1 MKRLL
6 DITNNLFGLVI
17 ALNIFHQIVSSTGY
31 LSISIPIIKVLYW
44 VSMIIF
50 VIELLLRIGSEKK
63 LSFLISI
70 DTLVL
75 INQLFF
81 SVYDL
86 RILRLFRLF
95 DIFSQSRFLL
105 PTNTLIKTIVKQ
117 KNALLGSQ
125 IMVVSILLIVSTFIY
140 FLESAVQPEVFG
152 SIPST
157 MWWGIATL
165 TTVGYGDVVPMTD
178 LGKLLASFTML
189 VGIGMFALPAAIL
202 ASAYYEEIQKKNFLV
217 SFEAIASVPLFQEL
231 PIGAVGKI
239 NEKLQVILLAEHE
252 TIFSKGD
259 EADSMFIIEYGKVK
273 VEIDNP
279 VYLVAGDFFGEMGLL
294 GNAPRNATIT
304 AADDTKLL
312 ELTKADLDELSEEHP
327 GLFKELELSAS
338 SRTSS

>member
-6 DITNNLFGLVI
+6 DITNNFFGLVI
-17 ALNIFHQIVSSTGY
+17 ALNILHQITSSTGY
-31 LSISIPIIKVLYW
+31 LAISIPAIKTLYW
-44 VSMIIF
+44 ISMFIF
-50 VIELLLRIGSEKK
+50 AAEFILRIGTEKK
-63 LSFLISI
+63 ITFLLSI
-70 DTLVL
+70 DAFVL
-75 INQLFF
+75 LNQVFF
-81 SVYDL
+81 SIYDL

-105 PTNTLIKTIVKQ
+105 PTNTLIKTIIKQ
-117 KNALLGSQ
+117 RNALLGSQ
-125 IMVVSILLIVSTFIY
+125 IMVISILLIVSTFIY
-140 FLESAVQPEVFG
+140 FLESSVQPEVFG

-239 NEKLQVILLAEHE
+239 NEKLQVVLLAEHE

-279 VYLVAGDFFGEMGLL
+279 VYLVSGDVFGEMGLL
-294 GNAPRNATIT
+294 GNAARNATIT

-312 ELTKADLDELSEEHP
+312 ELTKADLEELSEEHP
-327 GLFKELELSAS
+327 GLFKELE
-338 SRTSS
+338 

>member
-1 MKRLL
+1 MRNTL
-6 DITNNLFGLVI
+6 DFLNKFFGVII
-17 ALNIFHQIVSSTGY
+17 ALNIFHQIASSAGY
-31 LSISIPIIKVLYW
+31 LELKIPLIQMLYWISIG
-44 VSMIIF
+44 IF
-50 VIELLLRIGSEKK
+50 GIELVLRIFAERK
-63 LSFLISI
+63 LSFLLSI
-70 DTLVL
+70 DGLVL
-75 INQLFF
+75 INQVFF
-81 SVYDL
+81 STYDL

-105 PTNTLIKTIVKQ
+105 PTNTLIKTIIKQ
-117 KNALLGSQ
+117 RNALLGSQ
-125 IMVVSILLIVSTFIY
+125 IMVISILLVVSTFIY
-140 FLESAVQPEVFG
+140 FLESAVQPDVFG

-189 VGIGMFALPAAIL
+189 VGIGMFALRAAIL

-239 NEKLQVILLAEHE
+239 NEKLQAILVNEHE
-252 TIFSKGD
+252 TIFLKGD

-273 VEIDNP
+273 VEIEEP
-279 VYLVAGDFFGEMGLL
+279 VYLVSGDYFGEMGLL
-294 GNAPRNATIT
+294 GNVPRNATIT

-312 ELTKADLDELSEEHP
+312 ELTKSDLAELAEEHP

-338 SRTSS
+338 SRSTN

>member
-1 MKRLL
+1 MKNTL
-6 DITNNLFGLVI
+6 DFLNKFFGVVI
-17 ALNIFHQIVSSTGY
+17 ALNIFHQIVSSAGY
-31 LSISIPIIKVLYW
+31 LSIDSPLIQILYW
-44 VSMIIF
+44 ISIGVF
-50 VIELLLRIGSEKK
+50 GIEFLLRVFVERK

-70 DTLVL
+70 DGFVL
-75 INQLFF
+75 INQVFF
-81 SVYDL
+81 PFYDL

-105 PTNTLIKTIVKQ
+105 PTNTLIKTIIKQ
-117 KNALLGSQ
+117 RNALLGSQ
-125 IMVVSILLIVSTFIY
+125 IMVISILLVVSTFIY
-140 FLESAVQPEVFG
+140 FLESAVQPDVFG

-239 NEKLQVILLAEHE
+239 NEKLQVVLVSEHE

-259 EADSMFIIEYGKVK
+259 EAESMFIIEYGKVK
-273 VEIDNP
+273 VEIQEP
-279 VYLVAGDFFGEMGLL
+279 VYLVSGDYFGEMGLL

-312 ELTKADLDELSEEHP
+312 ELTKSDLGELSEEHP

-338 SRTSS
+338 SRSQN

>member
-1 MKRLL
+1 MGNALDRL
-6 DITNNLFGLVI
+6 NKFFGVVI
-17 ALNIFHQIVSSTGY
+17 AVNIFHQIVSSAGY
-31 LSISIPIIKVLYW
+31 LSIDMPIPRILYFTSI
-44 VSMIIF
+44 IIF
-50 VIELLLRIGSEKK
+50 AIELFFRVWVEKR
-63 LSFLISI
+63 LSFLLSI
-70 DTLVL
+70 DGLVL
-75 INQLFF
+75 VNQVFF
-81 SVYDL
+81 SIYDL

-105 PTNTLIKTIVKQ
+105 PTNTLVKTIIKQ
-117 KNALLGSQ
+117 RNALLGSQ
-125 IMVVSILLIVSTFIY
+125 IMVISILLVVSTFIY
-140 FLESAVQPEVFG
+140 FLESSVQPDVFG

-239 NEKLQVILLAEHE
+239 NEKLQVVLVSEHE
-252 TIFSKGD
+252 TIFSKG
-259 EADSMFIIEYGKVK
+259 EKADSMFIIEYGKVK
-273 VEIDNP
+273 VEIDPP
-279 VYLVAGDFFGEMGLL
+279 VFLIAGDYFGEMGLL

-304 AADDTKLL
+304 AVDDTKLL
-312 ELTKADLDELSEEHP
+312 ELTKSDLAELSEEHP
-327 GLFKELELSAS
+327 KLFQELELSVSNRAVD
-338 SRTSS
+338 

>member
-1 MKRLL
+1 MKNTL
-6 DITNNLFGLVI
+6 DFLNKFFGVVI
-17 ALNIFHQIVSSTGY
+17 ALNIFHQIVSSAGY
-31 LSISIPIIKVLYW
+31 LSIGSPLIQILYW
-44 VSMIIF
+44 VSIGVF
-50 VIELLLRIGSEKK
+50 GIEFLLRVFVERK

-70 DTLVL
+70 DGFVL
-75 INQLFF
+75 INQVFF
-81 SVYDL
+81 PFYDL

-105 PTNTLIKTIVKQ
+105 PTNTLIKTIIKQ
-117 KNALLGSQ
+117 RNALLGSQ
-125 IMVVSILLIVSTFIY
+125 IMVISILLVVSTFIY
-140 FLESAVQPEVFG
+140 FLESSVQPDVFG

-239 NEKLQVILLAEHE
+239 NEKLQVVLVSEHE

-273 VEIDNP
+273 VEIQEP
-279 VYLVAGDFFGEMGLL
+279 VYLVSGDYFGEMGLL

-304 AADDTKLL
+304 AADDSKLL
-312 ELTKADLDELSEEHP
+312 ELTKSDLAELSEEHP

-338 SRTSS
+338 SRSQN

>member
-1 MKRLL
+1 MKNIL
-6 DITNNLFGLVI
+6 DFFNKFFGAVI
-17 ALNIFHQIVSSTGY
+17 ALNIFHQIVSSAGY
-31 LSISIPIIKVLYW
+31 LSIDSPLIQILYW
-44 VSMIIF
+44 ISIGVF
-50 VIELLLRIGSEKK
+50 GIEFLLRVFVERK

-70 DTLVL
+70 DGFVL
-75 INQLFF
+75 INQVFF
-81 SVYDL
+81 PFYDL

-105 PTNTLIKTIVKQ
+105 PTNTLIKTIIKQ
-117 KNALLGSQ
+117 RNALLGSQ
-125 IMVVSILLIVSTFIY
+125 IMVISILLVVSTFIY
-140 FLESAVQPEVFG
+140 FLESAVQPDVFG

-239 NEKLQVILLAEHE
+239 NEKLQVVLVSEHE

-273 VEIDNP
+273 VEIQEP
-279 VYLVAGDFFGEMGLL
+279 VYLVSGDYFGEMGLL

-312 ELTKADLDELSEEHP
+312 ELTKSDLEELSEEHP

-338 SRTSS
+338 SRSQN

>member
-1 MKRLL
+1 MRNTL
-6 DITNNLFGLVI
+6 DFLNKFFGVVI
-17 ALNIFHQIVSSTGY
+17 ALNIFHQIASSAGY
-31 LSISIPIIKVLYW
+31 LELKIPLIQMLYWISIGIFGIEII
-44 VSMIIF
+44 
-50 VIELLLRIGSEKK
+50 LRIFKERK
-63 LSFLISI
+63 LSFLLSI
-70 DTLVL
+70 DGFVL
-75 INQLFF
+75 INQVFF
-81 SVYDL
+81 SIYDL

-95 DIFSQSRFLL
+95 DIFSKSRFLL
-105 PTNTLIKTIVKQ
+105 PTNTLIKTIIKQ
-117 KNALLGSQ
+117 RNALLGSQ
-125 IMVVSILLIVSTFIY
+125 IMVISILLVVSTFIY
-140 FLESAVQPEVFG
+140 FLESAVQPDVFG

-239 NEKLQVILLAEHE
+239 NEKLQAVLVNEHE

-273 VEIDNP
+273 VEIEQP
-279 VYLVAGDFFGEMGLL
+279 VYLVSGDYFGEMGLL
-294 GNAPRNATIT
+294 GNVPRNATIT

-312 ELTKADLDELSEEHP
+312 ELTKSDLVELSEEHP

-338 SRTSS
+338 TRSTN

>member
-1 MKRLL
+1 MRNTL
-6 DITNNLFGLVI
+6 DFLNKFFGVVI
-17 ALNIFHQIVSSTGY
+17 ALNIFHQIASSAGY
-31 LSISIPIIKVLYW
+31 LELKIPLIQMLYWISIGIFGIEII
-44 VSMIIF
+44 
-50 VIELLLRIGSEKK
+50 LRIFAERK
-63 LSFLISI
+63 LSFLLSI
-70 DTLVL
+70 DGFVL
-75 INQLFF
+75 INQVFF
-81 SVYDL
+81 SIYDL

-95 DIFSQSRFLL
+95 DIFSKSRFLL
-105 PTNTLIKTIVKQ
+105 PTNTLIKTIIKQ
-117 KNALLGSQ
+117 RNALLGSQ
-125 IMVVSILLIVSTFIY
+125 IMVISILLVVSTFIY
-140 FLESAVQPEVFG
+140 FLESAVQPDVFG

-239 NEKLQVILLAEHE
+239 NEKLQAVLVNEHE

-273 VEIDNP
+273 VEIEQP
-279 VYLVAGDFFGEMGLL
+279 VYLVSGDYFGEMGLL
-294 GNAPRNATIT
+294 GNVPRNATIT

-312 ELTKADLDELSEEHP
+312 ELTKSDLVELSEEHP

-338 SRTSS
+338 TRSTN

>member
-1 MKRLL
+1 M
-6 DITNNLFGLVI
+6 
-17 ALNIFHQIVSSTGY
+17 
-31 LSISIPIIKVLYW
+31 
-44 VSMIIF
+44 
-50 VIELLLRIGSEKK
+50 
-63 LSFLISI
+63 
-70 DTLVL
+70 
-75 INQLFF
+75 
-81 SVYDL
+81 
-86 RILRLFRLF
+86 
-95 DIFSQSRFLL
+95 
-105 PTNTLIKTIVKQ
+105 
-117 KNALLGSQ
+117 LGSQ
-125 IMVVSILLIVSTFIY
+125 IMVISILLVVSTFIY
-140 FLESAVQPEVFG
+140 FLESSVQPDVFG

-239 NEKLQVILLAEHE
+239 NEKLQAVLVSEHE
-252 TIFSKGD
+252 TIFSKGE

-279 VYLVAGDFFGEMGLL
+279 VYLVAGDYFGEMGLL

-312 ELTKADLDELSEEHP
+312 ELTKSDLEELSEEHP
-327 GLFKELELSAS
+327 KLFEELELSVSKRS
-338 SRTSS
+338 SN

>member
-6 DITNNLFGLVI
+6 DITNNFFGLVI
-17 ALNIFHQIVSSTGY
+17 ALNIFHQILSSTGY
-31 LSISIPIIKVLYW
+31 LAISIPAIKTLYW
-44 VSMIIF
+44 ISMFIF
-50 VIELLLRIGSEKK
+50 AAEFILRIGTEKK
-63 LSFLISI
+63 ITFLLSI
-70 DTLVL
+70 DALVL
-75 INQLFF
+75 LNQVFF
-81 SVYDL
+81 SIYDL

-105 PTNTLIKTIVKQ
+105 PTNTLIKTIIKQ
-117 KNALLGSQ
+117 RNALLGSQ
-125 IMVVSILLIVSTFIY
+125 IMVISILLIVSTFIY
-140 FLESAVQPEVFG
+140 FLESSVQPEVFG

-239 NEKLQVILLAEHE
+239 NEKLQVVLLAEHE

-279 VYLVAGDFFGEMGLL
+279 VYLVSGDFFGEMGLL

-312 ELTKADLDELSEEHP
+312 ELTKADLEELSEEHP

-338 SRTSS
+338 SRTSN

>member
-1 MKRLL
+1 MQTILEKL
-6 DITNNLFGLVI
+6 NKFFGVVI
-17 ALNIFHQIVSSTGY
+17 ALNIFHQIISSAGY
-31 LSISIPIIKVLYW
+31 LTIEMPLLQILYSASIGLFAIEFFIRA
-44 VSMIIF
+44 F
-50 VIELLLRIGSEKK
+50 VERRASFLLL
-63 LSFLISI
+63 I
-70 DTLVL
+70 DGMVL
-75 INQLFF
+75 INQVFF
-81 SVYDL
+81 SIYDL

-105 PTNTLIKTIVKQ
+105 PTNTLIKTIIKQ
-117 KNALLGSQ
+117 RNALLGSQ
-125 IMVVSILLIVSTFIY
+125 IMVISILLVVSTFIY
-140 FLESAVQPEVFG
+140 FLESSVQPDVFG

-239 NEKLQVILLAEHE
+239 NEKLQAVLVSEHE
-252 TIFSKGD
+252 TIFSKG
-259 EADSMFIIEYGKVK
+259 EKADSMFIIEYGKVK

-279 VYLVAGDFFGEMGLL
+279 VYLVAGDYFGEMGLL

-312 ELTKADLDELSEEHP
+312 ELTKSDLEELSEEHP
-327 GLFKELELSAS
+327 KLFEELELSVTKRS
-338 SRTSS
+338 SN

>member
-6 DITNNLFGLVI
+6 DIMNNLFGLVI

-31 LSISIPIIKVLYW
+31 LDLSMPIIKILYW

-312 ELTKADLDELSEEHP
+312 ELTKADLEELSEEHP

>member
-1 MKRLL
+1 MRNTL
-6 DITNNLFGLVI
+6 DFLNKFFGVVI
-17 ALNIFHQIVSSTGY
+17 ALNIFHQIASSAGY
-31 LSISIPIIKVLYW
+31 LELKIPLIQMLYWISIGIFGIEII
-44 VSMIIF
+44 
-50 VIELLLRIGSEKK
+50 LRIFAERK
-63 LSFLISI
+63 LSFLLSI
-70 DTLVL
+70 DGLVL
-75 INQLFF
+75 INQVFF
-81 SVYDL
+81 SIYDL

-105 PTNTLIKTIVKQ
+105 PTNTLIKTIIKQ
-117 KNALLGSQ
+117 RNALLGSQ
-125 IMVVSILLIVSTFIY
+125 IMVISILLVVSTFIY
-140 FLESAVQPEVFG
+140 FLESAVQPDVFG

-239 NEKLQVILLAEHE
+239 NEKLQAVLVNEHE

-273 VEIDNP
+273 VEIEQP
-279 VYLVAGDFFGEMGLL
+279 VYLVSGDYFGEMGLL
-294 GNAPRNATIT
+294 GNVPRNATIT

-312 ELTKADLDELSEEHP
+312 ELTKSDLAELAEEHP

-338 SRTSS
+338 SRSTN

>member
-1 MKRLL
+1 MRNTL
-6 DITNNLFGLVI
+6 DFLNKFFGVVI
-17 ALNIFHQIVSSTGY
+17 ALNIFHQIASSAGY
-31 LSISIPIIKVLYW
+31 LELKIPLIQMLYWISIGIFGIEII
-44 VSMIIF
+44 
-50 VIELLLRIGSEKK
+50 LRIFKERK
-63 LSFLISI
+63 LSFLLSI
-70 DTLVL
+70 DGFVL
-75 INQLFF
+75 INQVFF
-81 SVYDL
+81 SIYDL

-105 PTNTLIKTIVKQ
+105 PTNTLIKTIIKQ
-117 KNALLGSQ
+117 RNALLGSQ
-125 IMVVSILLIVSTFIY
+125 IMVISILLVVSTFIY
-140 FLESAVQPEVFG
+140 FLESAVQPDVFG

-239 NEKLQVILLAEHE
+239 NEKLQAVLVNEHE

-273 VEIDNP
+273 VEIEQP
-279 VYLVAGDFFGEMGLL
+279 VYLVSGDYFGEMGLL
-294 GNAPRNATIT
+294 GNVPRNATIT

-312 ELTKADLDELSEEHP
+312 ELTKSDLVELSEEHP

-338 SRTSS
+338 TRSTN

>member
-1 MKRLL
+1 MRELIFYNADSSYNLAMKKIL
-6 DITNNLFGLVI
+6 DTCNKFFGLIIVI
-17 ALNIFHQIVSSTGY
+17 NIFHQIVSSAGY
-31 LSISIPIIKVLYW
+31 FALEIPILQFLYWISIG
-44 VSMIIF
+44 IF
-50 VIELLLRIGSEKK
+50 GIE
-63 LSFLISI
+63 F
-70 DTLVL
+70 
-75 INQLFF
+75 
-81 SVYDL
+81 
-86 RILRLFRLF
+86 ILRVFVERR
-95 DIFSQSRFLL
+95 ISVLL
-105 PTNTLIKTIVKQ
+105 SLD
-117 KNALLGSQ
+117 AL
-125 IMVVSILLIVSTFIY
+125 
-140 FLESAVQPEVFG
+140 VFG

-178 LGKLLASFTML
+178 LGKLLASLTML

-239 NEKLQVILLAEHE
+239 NEKLEVVLVSEHE

-273 VEIDNP
+273 VEIEKP
-279 VYLVAGDFFGEMGLL
+279 VYLVAGDYFGEMGLL

-312 ELTKADLDELSEEHP
+312 ELTKSDLAELSEEHP

-338 SRTSS
+338 ARSSD

>member
-1 MKRLL
+1 MKNIL
-6 DITNNLFGLVI
+6 DTLNKFFGAVI
-17 ALNIFHQIVSSTGY
+17 VVNIFHQIVSSAGY
-31 LSISIPIIKVLYW
+31 LVMDMPILKTLYILSI
-44 VSMIIF
+44 IIF
-50 VIELLLRIGSEKK
+50 VFELLLRVFVERR
-63 LSFLISI
+63 LSFLLSI
-70 DTLVL
+70 DGLVL
-75 INQLFF
+75 INQIFF
-81 SVYDL
+81 SIYDL

-95 DIFSQSRFLL
+95 DIFSNSRFLL
-105 PTNTLIKTIVKQ
+105 PTNTLIKTIIKQ
-117 KNALLGSQ
+117 RNPLLGSQ
-125 IMVVSILLIVSTFIY
+125 IMVISILLIVSTFIY
-140 FLESAVQPEVFG
+140 FLESSGQPDVFG
-152 SIPST
+152 SIPAT

-239 NEKLQVILLAEHE
+239 NEKLQVVLVSEHE
-252 TIFSKGD
+252 TICSKGE

-273 VEIDNP
+273 VEIDQP
-279 VYLVAGDFFGEMGLL
+279 VYLVAGDYFGEMGLL

-312 ELTKADLDELSEEHP
+312 ELTKSDLEELSEDYP
-327 GLFKELELSAS
+327 GLFKELELTVYK
-338 SRTSS
+338 RT

>member
-1 MKRLL
+1 MKNIL
-6 DITNNLFGLVI
+6 DILNKFFGVVI
-17 ALNIFHQIVSSTGY
+17 ALNIFHQIASSAGY
-31 LSISIPIIKVLYW
+31 LELKIPLIQMLYW
-44 VSMIIF
+44 VSIGIFGIELILRIF
-50 VIELLLRIGSEKK
+50 VERK
-63 LSFLISI
+63 LSFLLSI
-70 DTLVL
+70 DGLVL
-75 INQLFF
+75 INQVFF
-81 SVYDL
+81 STYDL
-86 RILRLFRLF
+86 RVLRLFRLF

-105 PTNTLIKTIVKQ
+105 PTNTLIKTIIKQ
-117 KNALLGSQ
+117 RNALLGSQ
-125 IMVVSILLIVSTFIY
+125 IMVISILLVVSTFIH
-140 FLESAVQPEVFG
+140 FLESTVQPDVFG

-239 NEKLQVILLAEHE
+239 NEKLQVVLVSEHE

-259 EADSMFIIEYGKVK
+259 DADSMFIIEYGKIK
-273 VEIDNP
+273 VEIDQP
-279 VYLVAGDFFGEMGLL
+279 VYLVSGDYFGEMGLL

-312 ELTKADLDELSEEHP
+312 ELTKSDLAELSEEHP

-338 SRTSS
+338 SRSTN